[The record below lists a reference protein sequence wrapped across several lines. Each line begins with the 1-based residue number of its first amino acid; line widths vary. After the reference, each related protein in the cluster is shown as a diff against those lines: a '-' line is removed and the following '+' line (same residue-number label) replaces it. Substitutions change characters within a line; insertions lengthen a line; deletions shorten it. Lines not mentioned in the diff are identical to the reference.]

1 MAVKTYDTTALVQ
14 RMTDL
19 YVDTVRYH
27 NSHWQV
33 LGGSKDSYGTQ
44 TGAPAAA
51 WANVPDDT
59 IFITNMF
66 QQLLGGLIRLEQNS
80 TMLTA
85 LQGLTASAFITAA
98 QTQFTV

>member
-14 RMTDL
+14 RMTDV

-33 LGGSKDSYGTQ
+33 LGASIDSFGTQ
-44 TGAPAAA
+44 TGAPAAT

-59 IFITNMF
+59 IFITNMYRF
-66 QQLLGGLIRLEQNS
+66 LLNRLISHERNA

-85 LQGLTASAFITAA
+85 LQGLTAAAFITAA
-98 QTQFTV
+98 QSQFTV